1 MKKTLFTSI
10 LVVCTALGSA
20 QTPQEVLALAVEAI
34 GGKKNFYS
42 KKTVTYDYEY
52 RAPGGGNA
60 LTLVGKETYMFSGE
74 RSYATYSTHSL
85 SGTNGKIVEG
95 YNGVDAWVTFDG
107 KVSYDEKANSVAR
120 FLRKTNYYWFAMFYK
135 LLDPGVNQAFLSDQ
149 KVNGED
155 YKRIKITFGENV
167 GDVQDTYV
175 IYVNKRTKLI
185 DQFLFN
191 ILGFGVKDPYLMTF
205 KYTTVDGV
213 KIPNKRRYI
222 EADWEG
228 NVKGKAYYITN
239 WTNIKFGVD
248 VDKTMFEK
256 PIK

>member
-1 MKKTLFTSI
+1 MRKTLFTSTLI
-10 LVVCTALGSA
+10 AFTTLASA
-20 QTPQEVLALAVEAI
+20 QTAQEVLARAMEAI
-34 GGKKNFYS
+34 GGKENFYS

-52 RAPGGGNA
+52 RAPKGENP
-60 LTLVGKETYMFSGE
+60 LTLVGRETYMFNGE
-74 RSYATYSTHSL
+74 RSYASYTTHSL
-85 SGTNGKIVEG
+85 SGSNGKIVEG

-107 KVSYDEKANSVAR
+107 KVSDDEQANGVAR

-135 LLDPGVNQAFLSDQ
+135 LLDPGVNQEFLSDQ
-149 KVNGED
+149 KVNGQD

-175 IYVNKRTKLI
+175 VYVNKRTQLI

-191 ILGFGVKDPYLMTF
+191 ILGFGVTDPYLMTF
-205 KYTTVDGV
+205 DYTTVEGI

-239 WTNIKFGVD
+239 WTNIEFGID
-248 VDKTMFEK
+248 VDKAMFEK
-256 PIK
+256 PVQ